1 MKSSAF
7 RSNGRSGMKLGLLAS
22 TSLATRHLMLFA
34 RETARSKADVSDEH
48 FRTSGKSSRRV
59 PGLLWSVSVLSAFV
73 TGSAFADEVIDGET
87 VTVPGMHSSP
97 WIIDGNLVVGFDGNG
112 TLEITTGGIVSN
124 NVGYIGR
131 VAGSNGLVTVSGAGS
146 QWNNASSLYV
156 GDNGKG
162 TLNITAGGVV
172 SNAESAIIGIYAGST
187 GMVTISG
194 TGSQWYVAT
203 ASTEARQYGF
213 IVGHYGNGTLEISDG
228 GLVSNAVGYVG
239 HNFGSTGKV
248 TVSGAGSQWSNSF
261 ELYVGIIGSGALN
274 ITDGGAVS
282 SAGGYISYGAD
293 STGTATVSGGG
304 SRWTNSFDLYV
315 GQAGNGK
322 LKITDGGV
330 VSGEIG
336 YIGGLAGGTGTVA
349 VSGAGSQWS
358 SFDDVYVGFEGSG
371 TLTIQTGGAVSAS
384 GLFIAYDASS
394 TGIVNIGG
402 AGSEAAAG
410 VGTLDAPSVTF
421 GAGNGTLNFNHIDT
435 TGDYLFAAAMS
446 GAGTINH
453 LAGVTTLGGASGG
466 FSGATDV
473 SGGTLLV
480 DGTLGGTVAVEDDA
494 SLGGTGTLGAVSIAD
509 GGTLLGRQ
517 GETLTMGSLT
527 LEQCLQCQC
536 RPWRAG
542 HAGAVQRHRRPDARR
557 HPQCRGPRRLRRAA
571 STGFSIMAV
580 C

>member
-7 RSNGRSGMKLGLLAS
+7 RSNGHSGMKLGLLAS

-48 FRTSGKSSRRV
+48 FRTSGKRSSRRV
-59 PGLLWSVSVLSAFV
+59 PLLWAASVLSAFV
-73 TGSAFADEVIDGET
+73 T
-87 VTVPGMHSSP
+87 
-97 WIIDGNLVVGFDGNG
+97 
-112 TLEITTGGIVSN
+112 
-124 NVGYIGR
+124 
-131 VAGSNGLVTVSGAGS
+131 VSGVGS

-213 IVGHYGNGTLEISDG
+213 IVGHYGNGTLKISDG

-261 ELYVGIIGSGALN
+261 ELYVGIIGSGGLN

-304 SRWTNSFDLYV
+304 SRWANSFDLYV
-315 GQAGNGK
+315 GQDGNGK

-371 TLTIQTGGAVSAS
+371 TLTIQTGGAVSAM
-384 GLFIAYDASS
+384 GLFIADD
-394 TGIVNIGG
+394 V
-402 AGSEAAAG
+402 
-410 VGTLDAPSVTF
+410 F
-421 GAGNGTLNFNHIDT
+421 IDRHREHRR
-435 TGDYLFAAAMS
+435 GWER
-446 GAGTINH
+446 G
-453 LAGVTTLGGASGG
+453 SGG
-466 FSGATDV
+466 
-473 SGGTLLV
+473 
-480 DGTLGGTVAVEDDA
+480 
-494 SLGGTGTLGAVSIAD
+494 
-509 GGTLLGRQ
+509 
-517 GETLTMGSLT
+517 
-527 LEQCLQCQC
+527 
-536 RPWRAG
+536 
-542 HAGAVQRHRRPDARR
+542 RR
-557 HPQCRGPRRLRRAA
+557 HPRCAQRDFRRRERHVELQPHRHDGPLSVRGGDERRGNDQSPCRRHHAGRRQRRLFRRRGRFRRHAA
-571 STGFSIMAV
+571 GRRERLAGRLPSEE
-580 C
+580 